1 MNYLAIHVDGFR
13 SPQVTTAN
21 RLLEALCRERP
32 QLRELVETTD
42 CAVGH
47 EFCAQ
52 GALVDHVYF
61 PAGGVLS
68 LSLYLRSG
76 QGSESSTV
84 GSEGFVGLPVYLGLL
99 KSPYRVVQQSP
110 GAVLRLSAKEFCS
123 QIEGSRNASRV
134 LKRFTAFCLQF
145 GQQNGVCNLYHSVQ
159 QRACRWLLTTA
170 DRTEQTPLHLTQ
182 SMLAEML
189 GVRRQS
195 VGEIAVSLQRAG
207 LVRYT
212 RGLVTIG
219 DRAGLEAASCECY
232 GAMRKYYDDDETIGM
247 VS

>member
-1 MNYLAIHVDGFR
+1 MNNLAMRVGSSG
-13 SPQVTTAN
+13 SPQINTAN
-21 RLLEALCRERP
+21 RLLEALCRERKK
-32 QLRELVETTD
+32 LRDLVTTMD

-52 GALVDHVYF
+52 GAVVDYVYF

-84 GSEGFVGLPVYLGLL
+84 GSEGFVGLPVYLGLVT
-99 KSPYRVVQQSP
+99 SPYRVVQQSP
-110 GAVLRLSAKEFCS
+110 GRVLRLSAKEFCS
-123 QIEGSRNASRV
+123 QIEGSRNASQV
-134 LKRFTAFCLQF
+134 LKRFTAYCLQF

-170 DRTEQTPLHLTQ
+170 DRTEHTPLHLTQ
-182 SMLAEML
+182 STLAEML

-195 VGEIAVSLQRAG
+195 VGEIAVALQRDG
-207 LVRYT
+207 LVSYT

-232 GAMRKYYDDDETIGM
+232 GAMRRYYDETIGM

>member
-1 MNYLAIHVDGFR
+1 MNNLGIQVGSSA
-13 SPQVTTAN
+13 SPQISAAN
-21 RLLEALCRERP
+21 RLLEALCRER
-32 QLRELVETTD
+32 QKLRDLVETTD

-52 GALVDHVYF
+52 GAVVDYVYF

-84 GSEGFVGLPVYLGLL
+84 GSEGFVGLPVYLGLV

-110 GAVLRLSAKEFCS
+110 GPVLRLSAKEFCS

-134 LKRFTAFCLQF
+134 LKRFTAYCLQF

-170 DRTEQTPLHLTQ
+170 DRTEHAPLRLTQ

-195 VGEIAVSLQRAG
+195 VGEIAIELQRTG
-207 LVRYT
+207 LVSYT

-232 GAMRKYYDDDETIGM
+232 GAMRKYYDETIGM